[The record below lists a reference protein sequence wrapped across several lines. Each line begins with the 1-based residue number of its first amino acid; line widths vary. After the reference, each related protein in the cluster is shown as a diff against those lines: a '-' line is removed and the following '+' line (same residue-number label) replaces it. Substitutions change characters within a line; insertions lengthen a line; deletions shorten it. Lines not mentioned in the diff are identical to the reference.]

1 MRLAKMRIR
10 NFRSFGAEQEI
21 EFDSTT
27 LLIERNS
34 TGKTALM
41 AALGKLFSP
50 DPQQRMLKR
59 GDFHLES
66 DEDPSTVLQ
75 KDMSIEAVLKLDDQ
89 SEEDRGPAA
98 IFFSGVTVVQE
109 TGMPPILRVRLD
121 AIWEASANPGGSI
134 DSQVSFVRCPEDEVP
149 EETDFVRARRSELD
163 AIRLIYVPAVRR
175 PEEQL
180 SSASSGLLK
189 RILSTYQW
197 EAAEKVE
204 LQRRVQEINEKFLT
218 LHGITSLSDNVKTVW
233 ESYDSDARYN
243 NATLEFYAP
252 DIDEAL
258 KKPGI
263 TFEPS
268 VTTRPFGA
276 DEIGD
281 GLRSLLYF
289 SLIHSMLKVEAL
301 IREQRL
307 KGEDPSFNHLPP
319 VFTLVA
325 VEEPENH
332 IAPQLLGKLVA
343 SLCSMSDEGQCQVVI
358 TSHSPAIVKRIA
370 PTCIRHLSLGKGKL
384 ESICRPITLPESSEA
399 AYKYI
404 SGAVQAYPE
413 LYFADLVILG
423 EGESEEIILR
433 RLLAANGLDPDSFN
447 ISIVPLGGRHVN
459 YFWRLLSDLEIPF
472 VTLLDL
478 DWGRYGG
485 GWGRIAYAIK
495 QLEQRGTPLSAFTMP
510 DGSALNEEELRGL
523 KLESANEIE
532 SAQHLLEQLEQH
544 GVYFSALLDID
555 LAMLE
560 AFQDEYKSI
569 GDGPRLASLGA
580 VKDIEHVDPSN
591 ALYQQRVK
599 SAVAAVLQEGEGA
612 SDSYSTSELALMVW
626 HKYLFLDGSKPS
638 NHFAALLSIDD
649 DDLRDRAPE
658 ALKHLVDSVKSKVA

>member
-10 NFRSFGAEQEI
+10 NFRSFGVEQEI

-27 LLIERNS
+27 LLIGRNS

-50 DPQQRMLKR
+50 DPQHRMLR
-59 GDFHLES
+59 RSDFHLES
-66 DEDPSTVLQ
+66 DEDPSTVSQ
-75 KDMSIEAVLKLDDQ
+75 KDMTIEVLFEFDDQ
-89 SEEDRGPAA
+89 SVEDRGPAA
-98 IFFSGVTVVQE
+98 TFFSGVTVVQE
-109 TGMPPILRVRLD
+109 TGKPPILRVRFD
-121 AIWEASANPGGSI
+121 ATWEASANPGGSI
-134 DSQVSFVRCPEDEVP
+134 DSQIRFVRCPEDKEP
-149 EETDFVRARRSELD
+149 EEADFVRARRSELD

-197 EAAEKVE
+197 EAAEKE
-204 LQRRVQEINEKFLT
+204 DLQKKVQEINEKFLA
-218 LHGITSLSDNVKTVW
+218 LHGMASLSDNVKTVW
-233 ESYDSDARYN
+233 ENYGSDARYN
-243 NATLEFYAP
+243 KATLGFYAP

-307 KGEDPSFNHLPP
+307 RGEDPSFNHLPP

-332 IAPQLLGKLVA
+332 IAPQLLGKLVT
-343 SLCSMSDEGQCQVVI
+343 SLCSMSDEDQCQVVI
-358 TSHSPAIVKRIA
+358 TSHSSAIVKRIT
-370 PTCIRHLSLGKGKL
+370 PTCIRHLSLDKDKL
-384 ESICRPITLPESSEA
+384 ESICRPITLPESNEV
-399 AYKYI
+399 AYKYV

-472 VTLLDL
+472 ITLLDL

-485 GWGRIAYAIK
+485 GWGRIAYAIE
-495 QLEQRGTPLSAFTMP
+495 QLEQQGTPLSVFTMP
-510 DGSALNEEELRGL
+510 DGSALNEEELGGL
-523 KLESANEIE
+523 KLESASEIE

-544 GVYFSALLDID
+544 DAYFSSPLDID

-569 GDGPRLASLGA
+569 GAGPRLAGLGA
-580 VKDIEHVDPSN
+580 VKDIERDDPTDPC
-591 ALYQQRVK
+591 YQQRIE
-599 SAVAAVLQEGEGA
+599 SAVAAVLQEGKEAGN
-612 SDSYSTSELALMVW
+612 SYSTSELALMVW
-626 HKYLFLDGSKPS
+626 YKYLFLDGSKPS
-638 NHFAALLSIDD
+638 NHFEALLSIDD
-649 DDLRDRAPE
+649 DDLRDRAPKV
-658 ALKHLVDSVKSKVA
+658 LKRLVDSVKSKVA